1 MCSHVYMYDA
11 TLHNT
16 VCKHVH
22 LVHMS
27 ICEKGTEE
35 DKVTEENEEHTLDED
50 LVVHELNE
58 QTMGNWNHIQS
69 LPLFTSCIC
78 C

>member
-1 MCSHVYMYDA
+1 MYTCTCMDA
-11 TLHNT
+11 TLHKT

-27 ICEKGTEE
+27 ISEKGTEE

-50 LVVHELNE
+50 RVVHEVNE
-58 QTMGNWNHIQS
+58 QTMEIKELQA
-69 LPLFTSCIC
+69 
-78 C
+78 